1 MLEAQNSVAFSGG
14 RNISRYAWEAKL
26 PGGNAGEESSM
37 KRRKFIR
44 NTAVGVT
51 GSVTLAAC
59 TRAQRSSSNGAGLP
73 TVQWRMATS
82 WPGSLDTIYGGATTV
97 CERVSVMTDGR
108 FEIKPFEAG
117 EIVPGL
123 QVLDAVQSG
132 TVQCGHT
139 ASYYYIG
146 KNSALGFATSVP
158 FGLTAQQQNAWLY
171 HGGGLQAIQDIYAD
185 FGVINFPAGN
195 TGAQM
200 GGWFKRQIQSLAD
213 LKGLKMRI
221 PGLGGKVMT
230 RLGVNVQV
238 LPGSDIF
245 LALDRGTIDAA
256 EWVGPYD
263 DEKLGLQKTAPYYY
277 YPGWWEP
284 GPTLDVLVNR
294 SEWDKLPAEYQEI
307 FKTAAYEANI
317 NMLAKYDALNRE
329 AIGRLTDSGTKL
341 TRYSDDILKAA
352 QESAF
357 DLYEENAGKNADFK
371 KVYGQWKTFR
381 EQIYQWNRVNEVS
394 FATFAMSDAGK

>member
-1 MLEAQNSVAFSGG
+1 
-14 RNISRYAWEAKL
+14 
-26 PGGNAGEESSM
+26 M
-37 KRRKFIR
+37 KRRKLIR
-44 NTAVGVT
+44 NTVVAGAA
-51 GSVTLAAC
+51 GSVAVAC
-59 TRAQRSSSNGAGLP
+59 SPIPRRALEGTGLP

-97 CERVSVMTDGR
+97 CDRISAMTEGR
-108 FEIKPFEAG
+108 FKITPFEAG
-117 EIVPGL
+117 EIVPGP

-146 KNSALGFATSVP
+146 KNPALGFATSVP

-171 HGGGLQAIQDIYAD
+171 HGSGLEAIQALYAG

-221 PGLGGKVMT
+221 PGLGGEVMS
-230 RLGVNVQV
+230 RLGVNVQ
-238 LPGSDIF
+238 LIPGGEIF

-263 DEKLGLQKTAPYYY
+263 DEKLGLHKAAPYYY

-284 GPTLDVLVNR
+284 GATLDVLVKR
-294 SEWDKLPAEYQEI
+294 SEWDKLPVEYQEI

-317 NMLAKYDALNRE
+317 NMLAQYDALNRE
-329 AIGRLTDSGTKL
+329 ALGRLTAGGTKL
-341 TRYSDDILKAA
+341 ARYSDDILKAA
-352 QESAF
+352 QEKAF
-357 DLYEENAGKNADFK
+357 ELYAERAAENADFK
-371 KVYGQWKTFR
+371 KVYEQWKTFR
-381 EQIYQWNRVNEVS
+381 KQVYQWNQVNEIS
-394 FATFAMSDAGK
+394 FANFVMSQV